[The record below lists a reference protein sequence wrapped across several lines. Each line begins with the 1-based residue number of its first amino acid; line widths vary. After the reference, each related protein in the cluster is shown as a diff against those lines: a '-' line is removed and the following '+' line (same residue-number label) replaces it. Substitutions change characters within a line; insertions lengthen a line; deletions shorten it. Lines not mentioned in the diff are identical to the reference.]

1 MSHGIPHMKHED
13 SMTEHATAGSLGRLG
28 VIAWRNAIF
37 VIFALPGI
45 AIASWVSR
53 LPAVRDAL
61 HLNPAEVG
69 LLIFGM
75 AAGSIVGLLASSH
88 VVARTGAIATLSWGI
103 VGTAVGLT
111 IAGVGATMPNFAI
124 TFAGLVVFGGS
135 SGITDVAMNVSGAAN
150 ERALGR
156 SIMPV
161 FHAFF
166 SFGTMAG
173 AGIGALAEATHVPIA
188 IHLGTAGVAI
198 VAGML
203 VARRF
208 LLPEH
213 VVGDDGEPLSSDDHS
228 LTWRGRLAIWADSR
242 TLLIGVLVLAAAFA
256 EGSANDWL
264 AIAMV
269 DGHGVSNASGA
280 LVFGVFVT
288 AMTVGRLTGVFL
300 LDRFGR
306 VPVLRGSFL
315 LAQPTCRWG
324 TPAPNPWIAAA
335 GAVLWGLGS
344 ALGFPIGMSAAADDP
359 RTAAARVSAVATIGY
374 FAFLVGPPVI
384 GLLGQRVGVLYAL
397 LVVLVLAAI
406 GALVAGAAREPA
418 RRSAETAREDPSS
431 IAS

>member
-1 MSHGIPHMKHED
+1 
-13 SMTEHATAGSLGRLG
+13 MTEHATAGSLGRLG

-315 LAQPTCRWG
+315 LAAG
-324 TPAPNPWIAAA
+324 GLLIVIFVPNPWIAAA

-418 RRSAETAREDPSS
+418 RRSAEPAREDPSS

>member
-1 MSHGIPHMKHED
+1 MKHED

-315 LAQPTCRWG
+315 LAAG
-324 TPAPNPWIAAA
+324 GLLIVIFVPNPWIAAA